1 MGRRRF
7 VTLDSRLLDLNST
20 EQSENVIENKG
31 SSWKTRLF
39 FGIFEHGRTYD
50 KDDQSE
56 IPRAVPFKVCHSE
69 RSEESALV
77 RPGPEL
83 QLLRFAQDDSEGLR
97 MTLGSFRVTPAVL
110 HADFEGSQPPR
121 LK

>member
-1 MGRRRF
+1 LGNQTRRLEVGRRRF

-56 IPRAVPFKVCHSE
+56 IPRAAPFKVCHSE

-83 QLLRFAQDDSEGLR
+83 QILRFAQDDRDFDLHGWAAGPCP
-97 MTLGSFRVTPAVL
+97 LGMKL
-110 HADFEGSQPPR
+110 
-121 LK
+121 

>member
-1 MGRRRF
+1 VGRRRF

-83 QLLRFAQDDSEGLR
+83 QILRFAQDDRDFDLHGWAAGPCP
-97 MTLGSFRVTPAVL
+97 LGMKL
-110 HADFEGSQPPR
+110 
-121 LK
+121 